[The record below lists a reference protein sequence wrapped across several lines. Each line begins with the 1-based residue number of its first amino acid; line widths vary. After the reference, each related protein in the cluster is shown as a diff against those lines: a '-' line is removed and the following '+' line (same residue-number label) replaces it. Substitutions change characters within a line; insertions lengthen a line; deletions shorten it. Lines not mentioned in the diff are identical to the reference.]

1 MKRKFQQLGVTVLG
15 IAIAAAACKKTTI
28 NDIKSNDKVFSSSLF
43 KENIIKALGA
53 RNIGYTFMINQN
65 GKWAYSAARGFARM
79 NHFSRCEKRNEYC
92 QRKQMADCCGA
103 MKFCRKKRSN
113 SRIPFCLVPR
123 YVCLHR

>member
-1 MKRKFQQLGVTVLG
+1 
-15 IAIAAAACKKTTI
+15 
-28 NDIKSNDKVFSSSLF
+28 
-43 KENIIKALGA
+43 
-53 RNIGYTFMINQN
+53 MINQN
-65 GKWAYSAARGFARM
+65 GKWADSAARGFARM

-123 YVCLHR
+123 ISKPSCTMKQPLPHLALY